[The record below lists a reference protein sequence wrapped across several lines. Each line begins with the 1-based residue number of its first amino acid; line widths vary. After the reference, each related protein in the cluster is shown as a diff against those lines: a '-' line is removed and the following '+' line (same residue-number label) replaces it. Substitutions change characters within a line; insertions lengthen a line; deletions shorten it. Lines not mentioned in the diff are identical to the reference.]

1 MAPPIPLPGA
11 LFPILSAEDVI
22 LGCQAIELHLSEAD
36 LRQPSSLLVE
46 KIWDRW
52 SDRLLGYTSETSNRV
67 ALDQLDKMDY
77 PEIYESAMKSRM
89 FFRMVQ
95 QLTDAAQIERFS
107 LSDVANPQSG
117 RLIDALSGIIN
128 FWYFEE
134 EQAEDILQPL
144 IEEQKIM
151 REQEIELETRS
162 NELRLK
168 IEQERWVTRLLLCS
182 MERLRTDLAGLRYRR
197 AKRLENEPK
206 VTQAK
211 LEIARRQQDLQAQQR
226 EGHRLEAQMKE
237 KKAAVIGLANHLMEL
252 SKEQTR
258 LHSKVNRLQSQ
269 IVRSPERLRQSV
281 VSLREDLDRVVGE
294 LRATEA
300 KAHQLSG
307 KISSLQKYKADLE
320 SCNTIARDLASDVA
334 KMLDGQQR
342 LAKLEEEWSKAEAA
356 REGYEETSRNS
367 ERRLEFLRD
376 NCSKFDEKTQYKRE
390 AGKTKKKRLEEEWSN
405 LKQERVDFDMRT
417 AEVNRRAVE
426 IEATVSRRRPDK
438 RLAKTE
444 NITHRPSSCLQIK
457 SIHNETYAVL
467 DKSEALYREMVDSVG
482 LYSLQV
488 NKAIDAMHTACA
500 TRMVL

>member
-151 REQEIELETRS
+151 REQEMELETRS

-168 IEQERWVTRLLLCS
+168 IEQE
-182 MERLRTDLAGLRYRR
+182 R

-237 KKAAVIGLANHLMEL
+237 KKAAVIGLANHLVRCSRISWTYECTDPFAIRETQMEL

-426 IEATVSRRRPDK
+426 IEAT
-438 RLAKTE
+438 
-444 NITHRPSSCLQIK
+444 IK

>member
-1 MAPPIPLPGA
+1 MAPPLPGA
-11 LFPILSAEDVI
+11 LYPILGAEDVI
-22 LGCQAIELHLSEAD
+22 IGCQAIELHLSEAD

-107 LSDVANPQSG
+107 LSDVANPQPA
-117 RLIDALSGIIN
+117 RLNDALSGIIN

-134 EQAEDILQPL
+134 EQAEEILQPL

-151 REQEIELETRS
+151 REQELELENKS

-168 IEQERWVTRLLLCS
+168 IEQERSVVVTTILVGGYYRFQRPEGVDSYTLC
-182 MERLRTDLAGLRYRR
+182 R

-206 VTQAK
+206 VAQAK
-211 LEIARRQQDLQAQQR
+211 LEITRRQQDLQAQQR
-226 EGHRLEAQMKE
+226 EGHKLETQMKE

-307 KISSLQKYKADLE
+307 KISSLQKYKVDLE
-320 SCNTIARDLASDVA
+320 SCNTIARDLASDVV

-342 LAKLEEEWSKAEAA
+342 LCKLEEEWSKAEAA

-426 IEATVSRRRPDK
+426 IEAT
-438 RLAKTE
+438 
-444 NITHRPSSCLQIK
+444 IK
-457 SIHNETYAVL
+457 LIHNETHAVL

-500 TRMVL
+500 TKMVL